1 MIDEADE
8 FVTGPQNKGK
18 RPGSD
23 TNMHGIGGGG
33 PKRRRCM
40 SPLLRPGRAYSPPVS
55 PAASPFRPP
64 LTGETLT
71 HTSSVPL
78 FSVHL
83 CVKTHI
89 FEVLSLSKKVTVF

>member
-23 TNMHGIGGGG
+23 SNMHGVGGGG

-64 LTGETLT
+64 LAGETLT

-78 FSVHL
+78 LSVHL
-83 CVKTHI
+83 CVKTQI
-89 FEVLSLSKKVTVF
+89 FEVLSL